1 MRVIRASAMGIC
13 FGVRDALKYAE
24 DVAKPIQVTV
34 YGELVHNPLV
44 NARMRR
50 RGFRQSAERDGRET
64 MPETPQVLVTAHGIS
79 QRRRYQLISAGKNL
93 IDATCPLVKKAHLA
107 AQRLQAQGYHVL
119 IIGRRGHVEVQGV
132 TEDLTSFDVISELV
146 DVRTYPYS
154 RLGIMCQTTTASPLA
169 AEIRAAIAAKNPHA
183 EIQYVDTICQPTKDR
198 QNAIEDLLDRVHVV
212 VVVGGENSNNTRLL
226 AQRCRQRG
234 VVAYHVQGAEDL
246 NPQWFSGVDVVGL
259 TAGTSTLPET
269 IEEVFAALN
278 HMRPVSQYAMQ
289 ATGSQ

>member
-13 FGVRDALKYAE
+13 FGVRDALKYTE
-24 DVAKPIQVTV
+24 DIARPIQVTI

-50 RGFRQSAERDGRET
+50 RGFRQSGERDGRET
-64 MPETPQVLVTAHGIS
+64 MPETAQVLVTAHGIS
-79 QRRRYQLISAGKNL
+79 QRRRDQLDAAGKVL
-93 IDATCPLVKKAHLA
+93 IDTTCPLVKKAHAA

-132 TEDLTSFDVISELV
+132 AEDLTSFDVISAAVE
-146 DVRTYPYS
+146 VRTYPYS
-154 RLGIMCQTTTASPLA
+154 RLGIMCQTTTTSQLA
-169 AEIRAAIAAKNPHA
+169 AEIRAAVAAKNPHA
-183 EIQYVDTICQPTKDR
+183 EIKCVDTICQPTKDR
-198 QNAIEDLLDRVHVV
+198 QKAIEDLLDQVRTV

-234 VVAYHVQGAEDL
+234 AVAYQVQSAEYL
-246 NPQWFSGVDVVGL
+246 NPQWFSGVEVVGL

-269 IEEVFAALN
+269 IEQVFDALIQ
-278 HMRPVSQYAMQ
+278 METVAQYAM
-289 ATGSQ
+289 